1 MTACAVL
8 ASSANA
14 DSQVFTGVVNQQPG
28 MFQPYHA
35 NVMPINPAGY
45 TNSFGMTTPVTLP
58 LTHVGPALQTLNTYG
73 MGQVTQMGMV
83 PTFGFGHNL
92 FKREARLETPYTI
105 QTRMDNPLDG
115 SKQEVQIK
123 VNKFGKG
130 KSFQHVEQTDET
142 NVMRDNYML
151 EHRRMAQRPLIS
163 KNRYLLA
170 GSRPITQ
177 RGMDMNNQRGMDI
190 HNHMGMDQ
198 VPRDHF
204 FGMNHPG
211 QHFLYLDESEGTLD
225 PSSLDEGLVDSLVR
239 SGPEETIDNLGG
251 VIKQAHELWETAKAK
266 NLMDMRENLREAFKT
281 LDAKTEN
288 LRNMRQN
295 LKESRQNLKESFE
308 AHNDL
313 GEFLKEAMVMIKS
326 AKPEQ
331 EDNLDYLQATKLI
344 PKYNIWENFMAYPQN
359 QMIHTQRMRI

>member
-8 ASSANA
+8 ASSASA

-28 MFQPYHA
+28 MFQPYHT

-45 TNSFGMTTPVTLP
+45 TNSFGRTTPVTLP

-73 MGQVTQMGMV
+73 MGQVTQMGMGI
-83 PTFGFGHNL
+83 PAFGFGHNL
-92 FKREARLETPYTI
+92 IKREARLETPYTI

-177 RGMDMNNQRGMDI
+177 RGMDMNNQRG
-190 HNHMGMDQ
+190 H
-198 VPRDHF
+198 
-204 FGMNHPG
+204 
-211 QHFLYLDESEGTLD
+211 D
-225 PSSLDEGLVDSLVR
+225 P
-239 SGPEETIDNLGG
+239 N
-251 VIKQAHELWETAKAK
+251 Q
-266 NLMDMRENLREAFKT
+266 
-281 LDAKTEN
+281 
-288 LRNMRQN
+288 
-295 LKESRQNLKESFE
+295 
-308 AHNDL
+308 
-313 GEFLKEAMVMIKS
+313 EAMVMIKS

-344 PKYNIWENFMAYPQN
+344 PKYNIRENFMAYPQN
-359 QMIHTQRMRI
+359 QMIHTQGMRI